1 MSWKRIWRIYE
12 LDSAANNP
20 EYLVSIEDISFNY
33 GYTSVLSHITFPIQS
48 GDFLALIG
56 PNGSG
61 KTTLLKII
69 LGLLKPGQGIVRIFG
84 SPIDEFKDW
93 KSLGYVPQKA
103 THIDPLF
110 PASVK
115 EVVAMGLLS
124 GRGFPMFSKRDEA
137 FRIDRALDLVGL
149 NDMKDFRIGRLSG
162 GQQQRVF
169 IARAIVNQP
178 KILFL
183 DEPTTGVDTRTHDVF
198 YDMLETLNRKEGMT
212 IVLVTHEIGI
222 INKHVSRVA
231 CLNQRLVY
239 HGTHSE
245 FCRSDAFKEM
255 LAGGHHV
262 ISHEH

>member
-1 MSWKRIWRIYE
+1 
-12 LDSAANNP
+12 LALLADSSKI
-20 EYLVSIEDISFNY
+20 LIDIDDVSFNY
-33 GYTSVLSHITFPIQS
+33 GYTPVLNRVSFSIRT

-69 LGLLKPGQGIVRIFG
+69 LGLLKPAQGVIRVFG
-84 SPIDEFKDW
+84 SPINEFKNW
-93 KSLGYVPQKA
+93 HKIGYVPQKA

-110 PASVK
+110 PVSVK

-124 GRGFPMFSKRDEA
+124 GKKDPKLPKRSES
-137 FRIDRALDLVGL
+137 IQLEKALSLVGL
-149 NDMKDFRIGRLSG
+149 EDLKDWRIGKLSG

-178 KILFL
+178 EILFL
-183 DEPTTGVDTRTHDVF
+183 DEPTTGVDTRTHDRF
-198 YDMLETLNRKEGMT
+198 YEMLEDLNKKEEMT

-222 INKHVSRVA
+222 INKHISQVA
-231 CLNQRLVY
+231 CLNQSLVY

-245 FCRSDAFKEM
+245 FCRSEAFKEM
-255 LAGGHHV
+255 LSGGHHV
-262 ISHEH
+262 ISHQH